1 MTIKIGSNKSNF
13 PILFRPEKTTFLFHF
28 PNFPWFARG
37 TSSNNYS
44 IHLPEIFGDI
54 IGIPM
59 ASKVLA
65 TEACFF
71 VTVFSC
77 SLLRA
82 LITSGPEMA
91 KMGGVLR
98 FSFGLV
104 LWQI

>member
-1 MTIKIGSNKSNF
+1 MASHG
-13 PILFRPEKTTFLFHF
+13 
-28 PNFPWFARG
+28 FPW
-37 TSSNNYS
+37 
-44 IHLPEIFGDI
+44 L
-54 IGIPM
+54 PM

-91 KMGGVLR
+91 KMGGLLR

-104 LWQI
+104 LWQIRWGKLGDEL